1 MTAKWYSSINNV
13 FNDTIIVKNDR
24 KRSRKEEQKME
35 LSEGRPLNT
44 EGRLEKE
51 MRVYDLLD
59 QLGISYLRTDHEA
72 AGTMEDCNEIDRILD
87 VLICKNL
94 FLCNRQKTKFYLL
107 MMPGDKPFK
116 TKELSAQIHSARLSF
131 APEEYME
138 EYLDITPGS
147 VSIMGLMND
156 TDNQVQLL
164 VDEEVLQGEF
174 LGCHPCV
181 NTSSLKL
188 GTKDV
193 FEKFLPAVHHEYMV
207 VHLGQ
212 EEEKKE

>member
-1 MTAKWYSSINNV
+1 
-13 FNDTIIVKNDR
+13 
-24 KRSRKEEQKME
+24 ME

-193 FEKFLPAVHHEYMV
+193 FEKFLPTVHHEYMV